1 MRKTFSDNGWL
12 GGGLMFQVV
21 LAIGV
26 SILSCLGMTHSTTA
40 ESNFLLAQRMGY
52 GGLTSATVL
61 RSHLHTN
68 VAINIY
74 FKG

>member
-1 MRKTFSDNGWL
+1 MRKTFSDNRWL

-21 LAIGV
+21 RAIAV
-26 SILSCLGMTHSTTA
+26 SVLGCLGMTYSTTA
-40 ESNFLLAQRMGY
+40 ESNFLLARRTGY
-52 GGLTSATVL
+52 KRLTSATVL

-68 VAINIY
+68 VAINVH